1 LIKITAFVRPN
12 RLESVKIAL
21 GDIGIGG
28 LTIVDVR
35 GSGNSPETAGR
46 LGPNVISLPPKSK
59 LMVVIPDD
67 LLEPALHAIETHART
82 GEAGDGKVFWE
93 IVEQSMRI
101 RTSETGEDAI

>member
-1 LIKITAFVRPN
+1 
-12 RLESVKIAL
+12 
-21 GDIGIGG
+21 
-28 LTIVDVR
+28 
-35 GSGNSPETAGR
+35 
-46 LGPNVISLPPKSK
+46 
-59 LMVVIPDD
+59 MVVIPDD